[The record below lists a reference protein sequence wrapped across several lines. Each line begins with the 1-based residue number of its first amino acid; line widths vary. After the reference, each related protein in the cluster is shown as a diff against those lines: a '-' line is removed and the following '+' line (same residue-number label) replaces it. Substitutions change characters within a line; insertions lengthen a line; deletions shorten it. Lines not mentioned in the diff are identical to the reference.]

1 MLKMFQNSFLV
12 ILFYLFVSTCDAQI
26 QFHYLD
32 VRGQSIIAIDSLD
45 SDLNVQQY
53 FFDRNNELFT
63 GKVYGYFSSTLIS
76 QFCVRDGVWDGF
88 RETFVYGKYYPD
100 SIAVIE
106 YRIHGD
112 KLTFKQRRKN
122 KINERQL
129 SFIRL
134 CGQHLDVEYRIHQRS
149 GVFFVKIIEN
159 FDNKKLFSKRI
170 RFPNLSE
177 LKTYLGGSH
186 EILNHSFEFLEDIY
200 FFNEYYTSYK
210 TGCLY
215 N

>member
-45 SDLNVQQY
+45 SDLNAQQY
-53 FFDRNNELFT
+53 FFDRDNKLFT

-88 RETFVYGKYYPD
+88 RETFVYGRHYPD

-106 YRIHGD
+106 YHEPANRI
-112 KLTFKQRRKN
+112 TFKQRRKN
-122 KINERQL
+122 KRNERQL

-159 FDNKKLFSKRI
+159 FDNKKLFSKRL
-170 RFPNLSE
+170 RFSDLSE
-177 LKTYLGGSH
+177 LKDYL
-186 EILNHSFEFLEDIY
+186 FERHDFIKLYAD
-200 FFNEYYTSYK
+200 FFEHVHFFSEYYTPYK
-210 TGCLY
+210 TGCSY